1 MPSQM
6 AALRS
11 SLSARDAAAV
21 QLVPHSIKGAAG
33 NIGGERLQR
42 VALQMERAAQAGDL
56 LAAAEHLSEL
66 EVEFCHLQ
74 AAIVADEKGQP

>member
-1 MPSQM
+1 
-6 AALRS
+6 
-11 SLSARDAAAV
+11 
-21 QLVPHSIKGAAG
+21 
-33 NIGGERLQR
+33 
-42 VALQMERAAQAGDL
+42 L